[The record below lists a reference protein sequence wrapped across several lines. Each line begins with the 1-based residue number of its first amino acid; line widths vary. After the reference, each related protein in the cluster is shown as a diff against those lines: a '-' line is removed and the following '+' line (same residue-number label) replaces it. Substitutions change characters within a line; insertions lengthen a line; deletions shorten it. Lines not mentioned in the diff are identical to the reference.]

1 MFSYFQPVKRALDRS
16 DIAGLEALTNS
27 ACKKVRNLLGAG
39 YLRLRD
45 VVVKRITV
53 IQFGVNDGCGN
64 AIQAVLKS
72 A

>member
-1 MFSYFQPVKRALDRS
+1 MKRALDRS

-27 ACKKVRNLLGAG
+27 ACKRVRNLLGAG
-39 YLRLRD
+39 YGYLRRRD

-53 IQFGVNDGCGN
+53 IQFGVNDGGGN